1 MSATTNLEARAN
13 AMVEDLA
20 QDVKNVL
27 SDKELAGKEEVRK
40 LKQRVESKLSV
51 MRELAAEKSRV
62 ATQKAKDAA
71 HNANVYAHDEPWQI
85 AGAALA
91 VGVLLGLVLGS
102 SRR

>member
-1 MSATTNLEARAN
+1 MSATNNLEARAN

-20 QDVKNVL
+20 QDVTTVL

-40 LKQRVESKLSV
+40 LKQRVESKLIV

-62 ATQKAKDAA
+62 AAQKAKDAA
-71 HNANVYAHDEPWQI
+71 QNANAYAHDEPWQI

-102 SRR
+102 RR